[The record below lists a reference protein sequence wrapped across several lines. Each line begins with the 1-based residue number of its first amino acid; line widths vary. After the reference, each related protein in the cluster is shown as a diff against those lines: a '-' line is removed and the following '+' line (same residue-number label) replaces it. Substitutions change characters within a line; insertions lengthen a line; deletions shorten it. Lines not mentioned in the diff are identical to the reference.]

1 VTDSELLEHV
11 NAVAREYKG
20 DSHALFMAIG
30 ALFVGRLYGWK
41 VIRVFLATTCYARS
55 QRILGLDFKKVM
67 DAETPLSDRA
77 LAYRVVK
84 KLKEF
89 WGIVKGQLPIEDYGV
104 KKSDKRFLADI

>member
-1 VTDSELLEHV
+1 
-11 NAVAREYKG
+11 VAREYKG

-41 VIRVFLATTCYARS
+41 VIRVFISTTPYARC
-55 QRILGLDFKKVM
+55 QKILGLDFKDVM
-67 DAETPLSDRA
+67 EAETPLSDRA

-84 KLKEF
+84 RLKEF

-104 KKSDKRFLADI
+104 SRNDKRILADN